1 MTLLDTARIAL
12 GAVRGERLRALL
24 SLLGIAIGIASVVLL
39 TSIGEGARRFVQREF
54 LQFGGNVLQVSPGKV
69 ETIGVPGVVGGSTH
83 KLSLADARS
92 LRRIEG
98 VTGVAPNVFGQAR
111 VEAGDRGRSVY
122 VLGTTQDARE
132 MWRVELAQGEFLP
145 AGEERS
151 STAVLGAKLARELF
165 PDGRGLGRFV
175 RIAGW
180 RLRVVGIA
188 VERGQLLGWDF
199 DDVAY
204 VPVATAL
211 ALFDRDELHEID
223 VSFRHVELSDGVVTA
238 IRELLTE
245 RHSGRED
252 FTVVTQSAMLDMIDD
267 VLVALTV
274 GVGALGAVSLAVGA
288 VGVLTILWISVGERT
303 QEIGLCRAL
312 GATQRDIAALFLAE
326 SSALALAGGVAGLLL
341 GLGGALAIEAAWP
354 ALDLAPRLEFVLA
367 ALGTSALVG
376 LLAGVLPALRAARL
390 DPVDALRSE

>member
-1 MTLLDTARIAL
+1 
-12 GAVRGERLRALL
+12 
-24 SLLGIAIGIASVVLL
+24 
-39 TSIGEGARRFVQREF
+39 
-54 LQFGGNVLQVSPGKV
+54 
-69 ETIGVPGVVGGSTH
+69 
-83 KLSLADARS
+83 
-92 LRRIEG
+92 
-98 VTGVAPNVFGQAR
+98 
-111 VEAGDRGRSVY
+111 
-122 VLGTTQDARE
+122 
-132 MWRVELAQGEFLP
+132 
-145 AGEERS
+145 
-151 STAVLGAKLARELF
+151 
-165 PDGRGLGRFV
+165 
-175 RIAGW
+175 
-180 RLRVVGIA
+180 
-188 VERGQLLGWDF
+188 
-199 DDVAY
+199 
-204 VPVATAL
+204 
-211 ALFDRDELHEID
+211 
-223 VSFRHVELSDGVVTA
+223 
-238 IRELLTE
+238 
-245 RHSGRED
+245 
-252 FTVVTQSAMLDMIDD
+252 MLDMIDD